1 MSWVKKKREYKGAL
15 TNYSLLNKLRKENK
29 TTNEFEIMLSNLS
42 LEELI
47 GMKLELASN
56 SAGGYL
62 YGLPLWKSIPEIT
75 REACFNYAISACRT
89 KKEAARLL
97 GITVVYL
104 RKLYERYDTIKN
116 LNPLEIKLI
125 KMKTKILKPIRP
137 LAIVKTL

>member
-1 MSWVKKKREYKGAL
+1 MSWVKKKREYKGVL

-104 RKLYERYDTIKN
+104 RKLYERYDTDN
-116 LNPLEIKLI
+116 YFGDEPDS
-125 KMKTKILKPIRP
+125 TG
-137 LAIVKTL
+137 